1 MRKARGRFGMRN
13 VPIVAKLASTVA
25 LVCLMLVVV
34 GVVGVSELSAAQN
47 RLGSM
52 HRLNLQAISRLDD
65 VSFYFSQLL
74 HEVDGLVLAGND
86 ADARQA
92 LERIRSTNESLDRAW
107 AAFRTLPVSANE
119 TALASFH
126 RSLTG
131 YRKFLERDLLPLA
144 QNAGG
149 DPTRFVAVRG
159 QVSPL
164 TGSVLVALESLAES
178 VDADAQRSLEASQRD
193 YASARLLIVTLIAVA
208 VALSIVLVMIVG
220 RLIARPL
227 RSTVAVLEG
236 VAEGD
241 LSGRLPAGG
250 RDEVGRMAAA
260 LNSGLDR
267 LGESMRGIAATVG
280 RLSSTSEGLAAAAAR
295 MNDSAS
301 RSSAEVQTVS
311 DGTREISDNTSAV
324 ATGSEEI
331 GAAIQEI
338 ALVTSDALATADRA
352 VHSAERACEVLA
364 SLDRSSSRIETVVK
378 LITSI
383 AAQTN
388 LLALNATIE
397 AARAG
402 AAGRGFAVVAT
413 EVKDLA
419 QETAR
424 ATEDIAK
431 RVAAIQHDSAAAGA
445 AIRDITEVI
454 AAIRDT
460 QTTIAGA
467 VEEQSAT
474 TVQMS
479 RTVGQ
484 VAARAQQ
491 ISANVDG
498 VAAAAD
504 ETAQVAR
511 DTAAAANEIGGIAG
525 DLSSTVTVFRY

>member
-1 MRKARGRFGMRN
+1 MLGRRLDVVRN
-13 VPIVAKLASTVA
+13 LPIVAKLASTVA
-25 LVCLMLVVV
+25 VVCLMLIVV
-34 GVVGVSELSAAQN
+34 GVVGVRELGTAQERLSE
-47 RLGSM
+47 M
-52 HRLNLQAISRLDD
+52 HRVNLQAISRLDT
-65 VSFYFSQLL
+65 VAFEFSQLL

-92 LERIRSTNESLDRAW
+92 VERIRSMNESLDRSW
-107 AAFRTLPVSANE
+107 TAFLALPVTVHETARNAYA
-119 TALASFH
+119 TALA
-126 RSLTG
+126 G
-131 YRKFLERDLLPLA
+131 YRQFLERYLLPLA
-144 QNAGG
+144 QNANG

-164 TGSVLVALESLAES
+164 TGSVLVALDSLATG
-178 VDADAQRSLEASQRD
+178 VDADAERTLVASRD
-193 YASARLLIVTLIAVA
+193 AYAAARLLIVGLIAVGIL
-208 VALSIVLVMIVG
+208 LSVVLVVIMG
-220 RLIARPL
+220 RLISRPL
-227 RSTVAVLEG
+227 RATVAVLEG
-236 VAEGD
+236 VSDGD
-241 LSGRLPAGG
+241 LSGRLPVAG

-260 LNSGLDR
+260 LNTGLDR
-267 LGESMRGIAATVG
+267 LSESLRAISANVG
-280 RLSSTSEGLAAAAAR
+280 RLSASSDGLAAAADR

-301 RSSAEVQTVS
+301 RSSAQVQTVS
-311 DGTREISDNTSAV
+311 DGTREISEDTTAV

-338 ALVTSDALATADRA
+338 ALVTTDASATADRA
-352 VHSAERACEVLA
+352 VHSASRAGEVLT
-364 SLDRSSSRIETVVK
+364 SLDQSSGEIESVVK

-402 AAGRGFAVVAT
+402 AAGKGFAVVAT

-424 ATEDIAK
+424 ATGDIAK

-445 AIRDITEVI
+445 AIREITEVI
-454 AAIRDT
+454 SSIRDT
-460 QTTIAGA
+460 QNMIAMA

-479 RTVGQ
+479 QTVGRVAERSQ
-484 VAARAQQ
+484 RISGNVGSVAA
-491 ISANVDG
+491 V
-498 VAAAAD
+498 AD

-511 DTAAAANEIGGIAG
+511 DTAGTATDLRGIAG
-525 DLSSTVTVFRY
+525 DLRRTVSVFRY